1 MSQALEYLVFD
12 VSDDA
17 DEVHT
22 FDAMASVWPAQWAAL
37 EAEWRAV
44 LHWGRRHFGS
54 EGPLDEGALWDV
66 DVQAWIESTPVRPLA
81 LDTERAGL
89 ASGEA
94 LPPDQRCTL
103 TLSLSGG
110 AEFAAALRQQFDL
123 LD

>member
-1 MSQALEYLVFD
+1 MSQALDYLVFD

-22 FDAMASVWPAQWAAL
+22 FDAMASVWPAQWPAL
-37 EAEWRAV
+37 ASEWRAV
-44 LHWGRRHFGS
+44 LHWARRHFGP

-66 DVQAWIESTPVRPLA
+66 DVQAWVEASPVQPLG
-81 LDTERAGL
+81 LDTAHADLAAGQH
-89 ASGEA
+89 
-94 LPPDQRCTL
+94 LPSDQRCTL